1 MKNTKEFLILVF
13 IICSSIASAQ
23 SLSPVIVSSGGGIG
37 QTNNLILDWTLGE
50 TSVDYIS
57 YQNRLITEG
66 FHQPS
71 VLVLG
76 VQNEI
81 IENGYHFLLSP
92 NPVLSNLNVQ
102 IQSDENSK
110 LGINLTDING
120 KVISVT
126 MANSKNDSKE
136 IDMTSLECGFY
147 LLSIKNSDGI
157 NLQTFKVL
165 KIQ

>member
-13 IICSSIASAQ
+13 IIYSSIASAQ
-23 SLSPVIVSSGGGIG
+23 SLSPVIFSSGGGSG
-37 QTNNLILDWTLGE
+37 QTNNMILDWTLGE

-57 YQNRLITEG
+57 YQNGLITEG

-81 IENGYHFLLSP
+81 LENGYRFLLSP

-136 IDMTSLECGFY
+136 IDMTGLECGFY